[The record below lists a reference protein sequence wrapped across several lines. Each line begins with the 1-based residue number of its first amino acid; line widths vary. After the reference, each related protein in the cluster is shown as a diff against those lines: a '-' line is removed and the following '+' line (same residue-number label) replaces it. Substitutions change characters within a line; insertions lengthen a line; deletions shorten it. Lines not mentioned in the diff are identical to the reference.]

1 MTQHVGKM
9 DSARRYMDSVFRRA
23 GVFDGYM
30 HCAALIKRNAL
41 TAGYGMNMRHDC
53 KCGTRGIHAEM
64 HALSKVLSKSK
75 RRLVC
80 NLIVI
85 RITPGGT
92 KLGESRPCRDCIL
105 SMYYHERVKIV
116 NVLYSTKHGTICA
129 EKLTKM
135 METLD
140 TAHVTVDKTDNT
152 TNITCTK

>member
-1 MTQHVGKM
+1 MTQHVECM
-9 DSARRYMDSVFRRA
+9 DRARRYMDSVFQRA

-30 HCAALIKRNAL
+30 HCAALLRRNAL
-41 TAGYGMNMRHDC
+41 TAGYGMNMRH
-53 KCGTRGIHAEM
+53 GGVRGMHAEM

-80 NLIVI
+80 NLLVI

-92 KLGESRPCRDCIL
+92 KLGESRPCKDCIL

-116 NVLYSTKHGTICA
+116 NVLYSTKHGTIRA

-140 TAHVTVDKTDNT
+140 TAHETVDKSCRRKLGA
-152 TNITCTK
+152 IISVH

>member
-1 MTQHVGKM
+1 MQYVGDM
-9 DSARRYMDSVFRRA
+9 DSARRYMDSVYRSA

-30 HCAALIKRNAL
+30 HCAALLRRN
-41 TAGYGMNMRHDC
+41 TPPAGYGMNMRH
-53 KCGTRGIHAEM
+53 GGVRGMHAEM
-64 HALSKVLSKSK
+64 NALSKVGFKK
-75 RRLVC
+75 RRRIVC
-80 NLIVI
+80 NLLVI

-105 SMYYHERVKIV
+105 SMYYNKRVKIV

-140 TAHVTVDKTDNT
+140 TAHKTVDKSCRRKLDA
-152 TNITCTK
+152 IISVH